1 MKKINKSMLLLIV
14 FVTVIISST
23 SCESKP
29 IMDEDKCAE
38 VALEYMKNKYQK
50 DFEVTYS
57 QEKKRIIGRAGY
69 AEVDV
74 RVKGKEKE
82 YRIMMCPDGYDDS
95 DKDGYYDSYIVI
107 SDDYMCDIVNN
118 KIKVE
123 LDSNVKNVIVNKFIS
138 DIYITER
145 NISKIEGFWGFSSDF
160 SFNEKNNTLDGLLK
174 NENVYITYRI
184 EIPENEFSMDYEKN
198 ITEILKPKISEDII
212 SISLVS
218 YPEETYLKREKIYK
232 EKGYEEI
239 GGLIGT
245 DEIDFFIE
253 EETNESK

>member
-1 MKKINKSMLLLIV
+1 MKKIKKCMISIV
-14 FVTVIISST
+14 VFATVIINST
-23 SCESKP
+23 GCESKP

-38 VALEYMKNKYQK
+38 VALEYMKNKYHE

-82 YRIMMCPDGYDDS
+82 YCIMIYPDGEEDT
-95 DKDGYYDSYIVI
+95 DKDGYYDSYKVI
-107 SDDYMCDIVNN
+107 SDDYMSELVKQNILKREFDNLSNKMGVNRY
-118 KIKVE
+118 
-123 LDSNVKNVIVNKFIS
+123 IS
-138 DIYITER
+138 DISVYEICQIKGFCGFASSFYIE
-145 NISKIEGFWGFSSDF
+145 SE
-160 SFNEKNNTLDGLLK
+160 NNTLDGLLK
-174 NENVYITYRI
+174 NANVCISYRI
-184 EIPENEFSMDYEKN
+184 EVPENEFNQDYEKYFKK
-198 ITEILKPKISEDII
+198 ILKPKMSDDSI
-212 SISLVS
+212 SISIVS
-218 YPEETYLKREKIYK
+218 YPEETYLEREKIYK

>member
-1 MKKINKSMLLLIV
+1 MKKIKKCMIAIV
-14 FVTVIISST
+14 VFATVIINST
-23 SCESKP
+23 GCESKP

-38 VALEYMKNKYQK
+38 VALEYMKNKYHE

-212 SISLVS
+212 SISIVS
-218 YPEETYLKREKIYK
+218 YPEETYLEREKIYK